1 MSKSKKG
8 GTLLDTSLMTFIRAT
23 PKLLPSTTGIYPSSN
38 VYRGY
43 NSLATAVNNGQKTVG
58 YYNSY
63 PAKTTGGV
71 NINTKKP
78 QQKKKP
84 DNTNEKK
91 VTLSKKVVK
100 KAK

>member
-23 PKLLPSTTGIYPSSN
+23 PKLLPSTNGIYPASN

-63 PAKTTGGV
+63 PVKATGGK
-71 NINTKKP
+71 NKK

-84 DNTNEKK
+84 DNAEVNKK
-91 VTLSKKVVK
+91 KSKETKMK
-100 KAK
+100 TFKFQS

>member
-8 GTLLDTSLMTFIRAT
+8 GTLLDTSLMTFIRAS
-23 PKLLPSTTGIYPSSN
+23 PKLLPSTNGIYPSSN

-63 PAKTTGGV
+63 PVKATGGK
-71 NINTKKP
+71 NKKP
-78 QQKKKP
+78 QQKTKP
-84 DNTNEKK
+84 DNNKEKK
-91 VTLSKKVVK
+91 VSSKKVVK
-100 KAK
+100 KPK